1 MTKNESTYRISWI
14 AIAALAWE
22 IFFWILIAG
31 LLFLLGYL
39 DNGSLTRL
47 DFFTPEAFWL
57 YLLMLPLTG
66 VYFWNLIRVNKLSE
80 SFGSGIRKM
89 ILRPVDNLS
98 TFLRFFFF
106 RNTFAFLILS
116 LAQPVFGT
124 KKVSGTIESLELVI
138 CLDVSASMDVKDI
151 SDDLSRLDVSK
162 RAIVQLINNLH
173 GEKIGICVFAGGA
186 YVQLPITSDY
196 SAAKLFVNDITTSI
210 MSNQGTNINAA
221 LSTANDMFTDQKCS
235 KGIIIVTDGENH
247 EEKPTSIFE
256 IVKKKNITV
265 NVLGIGSKSGGP
277 VPINPDRPEL
287 GYKKTPLGTTVV
299 SKVNREFI
307 QSIASKGKGMA
318 ILSDDEFPD
327 LSPLLT
333 EINQMKRTKLRDLQF
348 DMKENRYR
356 IPLFAALVCWLVF
369 LFMDKKLLSKRS

>member
-1 MTKNESTYRISWI
+1 M
-14 AIAALAWE
+14 
-22 IFFWILIAG
+22 
-31 LLFLLGYL
+31 
-39 DNGSLTRL
+39 
-47 DFFTPEAFWL
+47 
-57 YLLMLPLTG
+57 
-66 VYFWNLIRVNKLSE
+66 RV
-80 SFGSGIRKM
+80 F
-89 ILRPVDNLS
+89 
-98 TFLRFFFF
+98 
-106 RNTFAFLILS
+106 LS

-247 EEKPTSIFE
+247 EEKPSSIFE
-256 IVKKKNITV
+256 ILKKKNITV
-265 NVLGIGSKSGGP
+265 NVLGLKSHT
-277 VPINPDRPEL
+277 E
-287 GYKKTPLGTTVV
+287 
-299 SKVNREFI
+299 S
-307 QSIASKGKGMA
+307 GM
-318 ILSDDEFPD
+318 
-327 LSPLLT
+327 
-333 EINQMKRTKLRDLQF
+333 
-348 DMKENRYR
+348 
-356 IPLFAALVCWLVF
+356 
-369 LFMDKKLLSKRS
+369 